1 MRNLARFVLLL
12 PRNAGVLL
20 LRGYRALISPL
31 YGDVC
36 RYYPSCSAYGL
47 GSVQQRGLIVG
58 SALTAWRILRC
69 NPWAAGGID
78 DVRAARHDRDRIT
91 RFGWVV
97 PAGMFPKA
105 EAAAEAAR
113 EAHLLEHLRVDEAAA
128 VRAAASAA
136 PVLRTALRTSAPLG
150 APVLATSSPIPSRKD

>member
-1 MRNLARFVLLL
+1 MRDALLFVALV

-20 LRGYRALISPL
+20 IRGYRALISPL

-47 GSVQQRGLIVG
+47 GSVQQRGLLVG

-69 NPWAAGGID
+69 NPWSPGGID
-78 DVRAARHDRDRIT
+78 DVRAARHQRYRVT

-97 PAGMFPKA
+97 PAGFGKA
-105 EAAAEAAR
+105 DASGSAPHAHPHDHDHHVASTGLEPVQSSARNAAEI
-113 EAHLLEHLRVDEAAA
+113 VT
-128 VRAAASAA
+128 V
-136 PVLRTALRTSAPLG
+136 
-150 APVLATSSPIPSRKD
+150 SPTMSRKD

>member
-1 MRNLARFVLLL
+1 MRDAVLFVALV

-20 LRGYRALISPL
+20 IRGYRKLISPL

-47 GSVQQRGLIVG
+47 GSVQQRGLLVG

-69 NPWAAGGID
+69 NPWSPGGID
-78 DVRAARHDRDRIT
+78 DVRAARHHRYHVT

-97 PAGMFPKA
+97 PAAWGTTDA
-105 EAAAEAAR
+105 
-113 EAHLLEHLRVDEAAA
+113 
-128 VRAAASAA
+128 
-136 PVLRTALRTSAPLG
+136 SAPLPHEHSQDHAHHVASTG
-150 APVLATSSPIPSRKD
+150 LDPVQSSTRDDAAIVTASPTMSRKD

>member
-69 NPWAAGGID
+69 NPWSAGGID
-78 DVRAARHDRDRIT
+78 EVRTASHDRDRIT

-105 EAAAEAAR
+105 EAAAAAAR

-128 VRAAASAA
+128 ADSTAVLS
-136 PVLRTALRTSAPLG
+136 PVPRTSAALG